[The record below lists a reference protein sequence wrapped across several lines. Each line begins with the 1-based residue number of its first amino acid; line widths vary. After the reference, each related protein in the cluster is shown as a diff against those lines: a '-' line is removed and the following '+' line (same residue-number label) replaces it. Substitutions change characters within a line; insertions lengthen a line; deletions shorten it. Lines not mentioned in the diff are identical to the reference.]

1 MKITILADA
10 SHCPETKRGGYGY
23 WIASAR
29 GKKGGSGPFKDIVQ
43 NSTMAEIMAI
53 VNAIY
58 SGIKLQLIE
67 KKDEL
72 LIQSDCESA
81 IFALLRKRTINSNER
96 HIVDYMTKLV
106 RKFELEVTYLH
117 VRAHTRNTGNRSLAQ
132 AHCDRLARKEMRKA
146 RKAHLECEKE
156 LSSQS

>member
-29 GKKGGSGPFKDIVQ
+29 GKKGGSGPFKDTVE
-43 NSTMAEIMAI
+43 NSTIAEIMAI
-53 VNAIY
+53 VNAIH
-58 SGIKLQLIE
+58 SGITHELIE

-81 IFALLRKRTINSNER
+81 IFALLRKRTINSKER
-96 HIVDYMTKLV
+96 HIVDYMTKLI

-117 VRAHTRNTGNRSLAQ
+117 VRAHTGDGRSRFV
-132 AHCDRLARKEMRKA
+132 AHTACDKLARKEMRKA
-146 RKAHLECEKE
+146 RKAHLQCEKE
-156 LSSQS
+156 LNNQS